1 MTDTTN
7 TTNSIDSIDN
17 TATLADI
24 TDQTLADDGPDDIP
38 GAGDA
43 TSDDPAT
50 LRAQIADLNTRL
62 DQEHEAFLRARA
74 DFANYKRRTDEEREK
89 LRGIVG
95 ENILSGL
102 LPVVDNFERA
112 LQAAQTTQD
121 FDKLVGGVGAT
132 LRQLQDYLKREGIE
146 VIKAEP
152 GDPFD
157 PNFHNAVLRDET
169 TEYPENT
176 LVEELQKGYTIAG
189 RVLRP
194 AMVKVATGAE

>member
-7 TTNSIDSIDN
+7 TTNGIDN

-38 GAGDA
+38 GAGDDA
-43 TSDDPAT
+43 TTDDPAA
-50 LRAQIADLNTRL
+50 LRAQIADLATRL

-146 VIKAEP
+146 TIKAEP

-176 LVEELQKGYTIAG
+176 LVEELQKGYTLGG